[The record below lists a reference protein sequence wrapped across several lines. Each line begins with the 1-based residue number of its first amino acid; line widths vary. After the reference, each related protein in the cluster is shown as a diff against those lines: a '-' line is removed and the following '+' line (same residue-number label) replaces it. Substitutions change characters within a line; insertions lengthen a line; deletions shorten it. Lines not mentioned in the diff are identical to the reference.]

1 MTAEPGSPLV
11 AGKVA
16 FVTGGARGLGRAIVN
31 ALASAGAVG
40 AVFDVLTDEQ
50 ISDLPDGWTFRRG
63 DVTDDNVVRSAIAA
77 TVQDLGRLDIV
88 VANAGIVPP
97 WRTTQ
102 DLNLEEWRRT
112 FAVNVEGIA
121 ITLKNTVPH
130 MMSAGGS
137 IIAMGSLNSW
147 RGHPQQAAYV
157 ASKHA
162 VLGLVRATALDLGR
176 YSIRVNAL
184 APGAIATEAL
194 VGRVEGRAAQA
205 DASAKDMLRAMADE
219 TALGRLASE
228 DDVARTCL
236 FLASDLASGIT
247 GQFVPVDAGLA

>member
-1 MTAEPGSPLV
+1 MTHANFQCRIFNVKLARQAKCREIVMTAEPGSPLV

-63 DVTDDNVVRSAIAA
+63 DVTDENVVRSAIAA

-130 MMSAGGS
+130 MMSAGGLCGEQ
-137 IIAMGSLNSW
+137 ARGSRS
-147 RGHPQQAAYV
+147 
-157 ASKHA
+157 
-162 VLGLVRATALDLGR
+162 
-176 YSIRVNAL
+176 
-184 APGAIATEAL
+184 GA
-194 VGRVEGRAAQA
+194 R
-205 DASAKDMLRAMADE
+205 DSARP
-219 TALGRLASE
+219 R
-228 DDVARTCL
+228 
-236 FLASDLASGIT
+236 
-247 GQFVPVDAGLA
+247 PV